1 MSPICLDT
9 TYLLSQLKH
18 LLSIPS
24 PSGYSDQIVHYVGSQ
39 LEKLGIPFEV
49 TRRGSIRATLPGQQN
64 TLDRAVTVHLDTLGA
79 MVSRLKENGKL
90 VITPIGNWSS
100 RFAEGGR
107 VTVFTQ
113 SGPKRGT
120 VLPLNASGHA
130 WGDAVDTLPVSW
142 DHVELRVDEICHNR
156 QDLADKG
163 FDIGDII
170 AFDALPEI
178 MDNGFINARH
188 LDDKAGVAIVLTVA
202 KALAGSPII
211 LPVDC
216 HLIFT
221 IFEEIGFG
229 ASADVYADVSEM
241 VVVDLAPV
249 ALDQNASEYAVTIAM
264 KDQTGPFDY
273 HLSQKLVQL
282 CQCCDIDFRKDVF
295 RYYRSDA
302 ASAIEAGHDVRT
314 ALVGFGVDA
323 SHGYE
328 RTHLSALTATARLIT
343 EYIQSAPTFKQDPKR
358 WTSLAEFPHQ
368 PDREIIKIKT

>member
-1 MSPICLDT
+1 MSSLCIDES
-9 TYLLSQLKH
+9 YLLFQLKQ

-24 PSGYSDQIVHYVGSQ
+24 PSGYSDQVVHYVGSQ
-39 LEKLGIPFEV
+39 LEALGIEFEV
-49 TRRGSIRATLPGQQN
+49 TRRGSIRATLPGSQN

-79 MVSRLKENGKL
+79 MVTRLKKNGKL
-90 VITPIGNWSS
+90 AVTPVGSWSS

-107 VTVFTQ
+107 VTIFTE
-113 SGPKRGT
+113 SGPERGT
-120 VLPLNASGHA
+120 VLPLKASGHA
-130 WGDAVDTLPVSW
+130 WGDAVDALPVSW
-142 DHVELRVDEICHNR
+142 DHVELRVDQACHNR
-156 QDLADKG
+156 QDLLENG
-163 FDIGDII
+163 FDVGDFI

-178 MDNGFINARH
+178 TENGFINARH
-188 LDDKAGVAIVLTVA
+188 LDDKAGAAIVLSAA
-202 KALAGSPII
+202 KALVESGVA

-229 ASADVYADVSEM
+229 ASADVFADVSEM

-249 ALDQNASEYAVTIAM
+249 APDQNASEYSVTIAM

-273 HLSQKLVQL
+273 HLSQKLIRL
-282 CQCCDIDFRKDVF
+282 CQGCNIDFQKDVF
-295 RYYRSDA
+295 RFYRSDA

-328 RTHLSALTATARLIT
+328 RTHLSSLTATARLM
-343 EYIQSAPTFKQDPKR
+343 IQYMQSDPTFPQDPER
-358 WTSLAEFPHQ
+358 WASLSEFPHQ
-368 PDREIIKIKT
+368 PDRDIINIKT

>member
-1 MSPICLDT
+1 MSSVRIDES
-9 TYLLSQLKH
+9 YLIQQLKQ

-24 PSGYSDQIVHYVGSQ
+24 PSGYSDQVVHYVGSE
-39 LEKLGIPFEV
+39 LEALGIEFEI
-49 TRRGSIRATLPGQQN
+49 TRRGSIRATLPGRQN

-90 VITPIGNWSS
+90 AVTPIGSWSS

-107 VTVFTQ
+107 VTIFTR
-113 SGPKRGT
+113 SGPRRGT
-120 VLPLNASGHA
+120 VLPLKASGHA
-130 WGDAVDTLPVSW
+130 WGEAVDTLPVSW
-142 DHVELRVDEICHNR
+142 DHVELRVDEICR
-156 QDLADKG
+156 DPQELAANG
-163 FDIGDII
+163 FDVGDTI

-178 MDNGFINARH
+178 TENGFINARH
-188 LDDKAGVAIVLTVA
+188 LDDKAGAAIVLSTA
-202 KALAGSPII
+202 KALAESGAV

-249 ALDQNASEYAVTIAM
+249 APHQNASEYAVTIAM

-273 HLSQKLVQL
+273 HLSQKLVKL
-282 CQCCDIDFRKDVF
+282 CQCCNIDFQKDVF

-328 RTHLSALTATARLIT
+328 RTHLSALTATARLMV
-343 EYIQSAPTFKQDPKR
+343 EYIQSDPTFKEDPKR
-358 WTSLAEFPHQ
+358 WASLKEFPHQ